1 MPTSSARTLQPNL
14 ILGAGAMSEDVKLSA
29 YLDRIGYSGSIAP
42 TLQTLEALHLL
53 HPAAIPFEN
62 LNSLLGLPVLLDQAS
77 LNQKLLVEHRGGYC
91 FEHNMLL
98 LRVLVDLG
106 YEVRGHAAR
115 VLWGRAQAGAAE
127 PTHMVL
133 TVDIGGASYLADV
146 GFGGLTLTAP
156 LKLRTGVEQETP
168 GGRFRLGGEGEDLL
182 LEIERG
188 PDDWRPVYS
197 FARAETDEAGFVALN
212 ERLGADPDWFFH
224 HHLLV
229 ELSPRSGRRMLVDN
243 RLTRDGDAGREV
255 RTLGT
260 IAELREA
267 LLGEF
272 GIDLAGLAGLDAVL
286 ARLIAQAVAIP

>member
-1 MPTSSARTLQPNL
+1 
-14 ILGAGAMSEDVKLSA
+14 MSEDVKLSA

-42 TLQTLEALHLL
+42 TLPTLEALHLL

-62 LNSLLGLPVLLDQAS
+62 LNSLLRLPVLLDQAS

-98 LRVLVDLG
+98 LRVLADLG
-106 YEVRGHAAR
+106 YEVHAHTAR
-115 VLWGRAQAGAAE
+115 VLWGRAQAGLAE

-156 LKLRTGVEQETP
+156 LKVRSGVEQETP
-168 GGRFRLGGEGEDLL
+168 GGRFRLSGEGDELL
-182 LEIERG
+182 LEAERG

-197 FARAETDEAGFVALN
+197 LAKADADEADIVAIN
-212 ERLGADPDWFFH
+212 DRVGADPDWFFH

-229 ELSPRSGRRMLVDN
+229 ELSPKAGRRMLVDT
-243 RLTRDGDAGREV
+243 RLTLEGQGEGEGEAGREV
-255 RTLGT
+255 RTLAT
-260 IAELREA
+260 VAELREA

-272 GIDLAGLAGLDAVL
+272 GIDPAGLEGLDAVL
-286 ARLIAQAVAIP
+286 SRLIAQAVPVP